1 MTIDLQN
8 VENKR
13 PEFARLFQEFA
24 ASYPPSTDGK
34 RHIALYNETRKQAR
48 KNLDWLI
55 AASERGEDVTE
66 AVLFK
71 LLPYADTKANRDK
84 GMWVCNASAFTTDV
98 RVKLEA
104 SGWTKPEDW
113 PKVAQAVLHFII
125 DPKN

>member
-98 RVKLEA
+98 RVNWKHQ
-104 SGWTKPEDW
+104 GGRNQRTG
-113 PKVAQAVLHFII
+113 PKSPRRSCIL
-125 DPKN
+125 